1 MSKEQRK
8 KHPYATLAV
17 FTLAAAS
24 MINVT
29 NRAKKFVKNK
39 TDMVMDMFRNKIR

>member
-1 MSKEQRK
+1 MNKERRK

-29 NRAKKFVKNK
+29 NKAKKFVKNK
-39 TDMVMDMFRNKIR
+39 TEMVADMFKHKIR